1 MSLRPSRPSRS
12 ASTVAVVSG
21 LAGLLLASSGYGGPP
36 ERDKDR
42 DREAKPEAVR
52 PSYDFSGDFVA
63 PARVAPP
70 KMRMAAPAP
79 MAAAPSTGMGATP
92 GGAQDI
98 SYARDRIKAGE
109 VPHPA
114 TFTPEGLFSEHDLPL
129 QTGRP
134 CSQTLCLE
142 AAATTVDL
150 PTVPEARWLAQL
162 GFASNLDSKT
172 WHREAV
178 NLVAVIDKSGSMS
191 GAPIDT
197 VKASLHQII
206 DQLGPGDQLSI
217 VLYGDRAHVHLGAT
231 PLRGAAGQGAG
242 KADDKV
248 DRRALHA
255 AVEQIAIAGSTAME
269 EGLAVGY
276 KLAAETSRGFR
287 GRTRMMLFTDERPN
301 VGATDAHS
309 FMGMAR
315 AASKQGIGLT
325 TVGVG
330 VQFGAEL
337 ATAISSVR
345 GGNLFYFADIPEMVD
360 KFKKDFD
367 TMLTELAFDL
377 RLKVWPQKG
386 MKLVGLFGLPGDL
399 VKRTPDGGL
408 EMTVETIFLSKER
421 GGIYF
426 ALAPEGGGALPPD
439 VARGPLALAS
449 IAYVDKDNR
458 PFQDSVPFAL
468 WQKDKGAL
476 PLGLARGRLLV
487 EEVTT
492 LKRAAELHLTK
503 NDQEGAYRLVHG
515 LRRRLETSAGLGLE
529 KELETV
535 ARLDATLTKLS
546 GHQGEATAAL
556 RRDTVT
562 GLPR

>member
-1 MSLRPSRPSRS
+1 M
-12 ASTVAVVSG
+12 SG
-21 LAGLLLASSGYGGPP
+21 LAGLLLASPGYGGPP

-42 DREAKPEAVR
+42 DRETKPEAVR
-52 PSYDFSGDFVA
+52 PSYNFSGDFVS
-63 PARVAPP
+63 PGRMAPP

-79 MAAAPSTGMGATP
+79 LAAPPSGGMGATP

-129 QTGRP
+129 ATGRP
-134 CSQTLCLE
+134 CHQTLCLE

-150 PTVPEARWLAQL
+150 PTLPEARWLAQL
-162 GFASNLDSKT
+162 GFASNLDAKT
-172 WHREAV
+172 WQREAV

-231 PLRGAAGQGAG
+231 PLRGAAGQGNGQG
-242 KADDKV
+242 KGQSNGQSNDKA

-255 AVEQIAIAGSTAME
+255 AVDQIAIAGSTAME

-276 KLAAETSRGFR
+276 KLAAETARGFR

-345 GGNLFYFADIPEMVD
+345 GGNLFYFADVPEMVD

-439 VARGPLALAS
+439 AAAGPLALAS
-449 IAYVDKDNR
+449 VSYVDKDSR

-468 WQKDKGAL
+468 WPKEKGAL

-515 LRRRLETSAGLGLE
+515 LRRRLETSAGLGLD